1 MIFQSCKI
9 ANCDFVLKTP
19 LSSALGTFLLFSYS
33 CDFSKFCQM
42 NPQLKNLL
50 MTLLKLLKPMNI
62 IILIQFVVNF
72 CISYPAPRPWDES
85 FYFLRHGG
93 GGFRQYSGFLRQI
106 LSWNSFVVLFLIFKT
121 VFQSRKTML
130 NSNFL
135 SRYFTSFSISVVF
148 IYFGKQTRNKAES
161 GRAKT
166 RKQASE
172 KIKIFREILK
182 RGN

>member
-1 MIFQSCKI
+1 
-9 ANCDFVLKTP
+9 
-19 LSSALGTFLLFSYS
+19 
-33 CDFSKFCQM
+33 
-42 NPQLKNLL
+42 
-50 MTLLKLLKPMNI
+50 
-62 IILIQFVVNF
+62 
-72 CISYPAPRPWDES
+72 
-85 FYFLRHGG
+85 
-93 GGFRQYSGFLRQI
+93 
-106 LSWNSFVVLFLIFKT
+106 
-121 VFQSRKTML
+121 ML